1 MSETISP
8 SIPKMVGGDIFFI
21 PIHLEYKQSYCIILL
36 NKQNNM
42 TMVAKDKVY
51 EFLNSLQWK
60 RFNKVGLELEL
71 ERFFGVEM
79 KLYNSTCEDCTDIDF
94 SFITTTAPKEFA
106 TRNFID
112 IEIYYAKTRKR
123 GHFIITE
130 TTLLD
135 YVE

>member
-1 MSETISP
+1 MI
-8 SIPKMVGGDIFFI
+8 
-21 PIHLEYKQSYCIILL
+21 
-36 NKQNNM
+36 
-42 TMVAKDKVY
+42 AKDKVIEY
-51 EFLNSLQWK
+51 LNSLQWK

-71 ERFFGVEM
+71 ERFFGVKME
-79 KLYNSTCEDCTDIDF
+79 LQDSTCEDFNEIDY
-94 SFITTTAPKEFA
+94 SFITTTAQEECA
-106 TRNFID
+106 SSNFID

>member
-1 MSETISP
+1 
-8 SIPKMVGGDIFFI
+8 
-21 PIHLEYKQSYCIILL
+21 
-36 NKQNNM
+36 
-42 TMVAKDKVY
+42 MVAKDKVY

-71 ERFFGVEM
+71 ERFFGVPME
-79 KLYNSTCEDCTDIDF
+79 LTDSTCEDCTDIDF
-94 SFITTTAPKEFA
+94 SFITTTAQEELA
-106 TRNFID
+106 TSNFID
-112 IEIYYAKTRKR
+112 IEIFYAKTHKK

>member
-1 MSETISP
+1 MI
-8 SIPKMVGGDIFFI
+8 
-21 PIHLEYKQSYCIILL
+21 
-36 NKQNNM
+36 
-42 TMVAKDKVY
+42 AKDKVY

-60 RFNKVGLELEL
+60 RFNKVGLGLEL
-71 ERFFGVEM
+71 ERFFGVPME
-79 KLYNSTCEDCTDIDF
+79 LTDSTCEDCKDVDY
-94 SFITTTAPKEFA
+94 SFTSTTAQEPLA
-106 TRNFID
+106 TSNFID